1 MKKIFLLFQLLT
13 LYNSSIKNFIKSKE
27 IINFEFNG
35 IYKINFILNN
45 TYFFINK
52 NLLTLSDKYSY
63 FNLIKIES
71 NLYYIINRRYKKLLA
86 INENNDILLSN
97 KGDNLNNDKYIWSI
111 IIISNYIFNKKFIQV
126 SNNNNISLNYL
137 FHNLIIDKS
146 FIFNFIKLYEEGYTK
161 KKYLNLIN
169 KEPIDIIIKYIDITD
184 IKLNR
189 SGIFHIYKDQDN
201 EELKY
206 SIRSIFENIPWI
218 RKIFI
223 LMPNEK
229 VRFFKSVE
237 EINEKIIYVKDKDLL
252 GYDSANN
259 CAFSFNLHKMRNFGV
274 SNNFIYMDDDYFY
287 GKPLNKRDFFYYDEK
302 ERKVSPYI
310 LTHKFLEIN
319 KTHVYEQ
326 YSEMFEIK
334 DLINPHSGKGFTL
347 SLLCTEKFFLEKY
360 NISLIKTEH
369 THNAISQNMDILNEL
384 FEIIQKY
391 EYFNETMQSKERFI
405 LRLSQQHCFNL
416 FQLNIKKRKVHSI
429 PYKYFKMETINKGKF
444 NIPLFVINTGGNHIP
459 LNRQYKIQKK
469 VMEKIFPNPTK
480 YEIHKIKKFN
490 FKYIKNKIKIIYI
503 NIILFFLKIYL
514 LNYK

>member
-111 IIISNYIFNKKFIQV
+111 IIINKDQYIIQNKFNKKFIQV

-416 FQLNIKKRKVHSI
+416 FQLNR
-429 PYKYFKMETINKGKF
+429 
-444 NIPLFVINTGGNHIP
+444 
-459 LNRQYKIQKK
+459 
-469 VMEKIFPNPTK
+469 
-480 YEIHKIKKFN
+480 
-490 FKYIKNKIKIIYI
+490 
-503 NIILFFLKIYL
+503 
-514 LNYK
+514 